1 MADVLLD
8 TDVLIDH
15 LRGYRP
21 LEIGTHMSFS
31 VITRTEVYAGH
42 ERGEPVVQAT
52 LEQMQ
57 ELNVNPEI
65 ARRAG
70 RIKRDAGLKIADAL
84 IAATALE
91 HQLPLM
97 TRNRRHFER
106 VAGLTMHKPPDQP
119 QPETA
124 GDPTAATEARPAPQD

>member
-1 MADVLLD
+1 MGKTLLD

-15 LRGYRP
+15 IRGRRH
-21 LEIGTHMSFS
+21 LDMDDIAIS
-31 VITRTEVYAGH
+31 VITRTELFAGNEH
-42 ERGEPVVQAT
+42 QEDAVDDL
-52 LEQMQ
+52 LEDC
-57 ELNVNPEI
+57 EEVGVDPRI

-70 RIKRDAGLKIADAL
+70 QIKRHTGLQIADAL

-106 VAGLTMHKPPDQP
+106 VPGLILRTPQEQP
-119 QPETA
+119 KT
-124 GDPTAATEARPAPQD
+124 R